1 MTVLRAGRFK
11 LSYFHSWTVYFKLEQ
26 WFTDNCHLSWLQICH
41 GGAEDSGKCKYLCQH
56 KCWRALG
63 LAIYDSLIFT
73 TEFGTLISPGSNSTQ
88 STKRGSVYESSHAVR
103 KRDKA
108 VRDLE
113 QEQCS
118 RHPFDERR
126 RIERGSHQTAT
137 GVGGHRDM
145 QAMET
150 VCWKKDKRKAPN
162 RGSVRVQPV
171 YGWRLW
177 SFLPVPCY
185 TTSLHRHN
193 PILCGRSLRAN
204 QVSHGVEVKGRE
216 CSGRPFS
223 PSRSVPHSRL
233 RPKRWHVV
241 TKWSTLHGAGTSG
254 SWTGVQAATRPP
266 LIRGIAVTL
275 AVLMNQSCAVHS
287 HCRLSSLSHAALYW
301 VSENRTIRVSSY

>member
-1 MTVLRAGRFK
+1 MESA
-11 LSYFHSWTVYFKLEQ
+11 
-26 WFTDNCHLSWLQICH
+26 N
-41 GGAEDSGKCKYLCQH
+41 
-56 KCWRALG
+56 
-63 LAIYDSLIFT
+63 IYANINADAPWDSLSMTHSFSQRNSVLLSHQEAIQRKAQNAVQFT
-73 TEFGTLISPGSNSTQ
+73 NRAATAFIC
-88 STKRGSVYESSHAVR
+88 HAVR

-233 RPKRWHVV
+233 RPKR
-241 TKWSTLHGAGTSG
+241 
-254 SWTGVQAATRPP
+254 
-266 LIRGIAVTL
+266 
-275 AVLMNQSCAVHS
+275 
-287 HCRLSSLSHAALYW
+287 
-301 VSENRTIRVSSY
+301 